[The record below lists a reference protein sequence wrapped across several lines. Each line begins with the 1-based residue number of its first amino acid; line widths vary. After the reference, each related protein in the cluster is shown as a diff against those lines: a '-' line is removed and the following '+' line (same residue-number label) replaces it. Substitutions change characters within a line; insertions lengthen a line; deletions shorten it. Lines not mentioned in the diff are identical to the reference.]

1 MIYSK
6 ITPSRLI
13 RDVPS
18 VLHDIQAALGAD
30 CVFTDAETLEKHGQD
45 QSKNNLFL
53 PEIVVKPRDT
63 EGVARLLK
71 ICNDH
76 SIPVTV
82 QGGLSGV
89 SGAALPVMGGV
100 ALSMARFDKILNID
114 KANFQVTTEPGVI
127 TEHLQNVLKDN
138 DLFYPPDPQGKGWS
152 FIGGNINTNA
162 GGPKCVKYGV
172 TRDYVLNLEIVLPTG
187 EVMWTGANTLKFS
200 TGYNLTQLI
209 TGSEGTLCVVTK
221 IVLKL
226 LPLPT
231 VNLLMLASFP
241 DAEEACAAVG
251 AIFQAGV
258 VPSGLEYMEQA
269 VVDYSARY
277 LGVETFKQGHDAY
290 LLIEVDGND
299 LGVLHKD
306 CETIAT
312 VLGNFNVGDILF
324 ADDEATKTELW
335 KLRRNAGNAMFAL
348 SKDRLSEDTVV
359 PRAALPAQ
367 IRGIR
372 AISKQYDV
380 KIVTLGHLGDGNMHI
395 NILADEV
402 PNADWYTRAKQ
413 AKRAIFEHTK
423 TLNGMLSAEHGVGLT
438 QVPYLE
444 IFFSET
450 HLSILRG
457 IKNVFD
463 PKGILNPCKFA

>member
-1 MIYSK
+1 MNFHK
-6 ITPSRLI
+6 ITPSVLSLI
-13 RDVPS
+13 E
-18 VLHDIQAALGAD
+18 AALGSD
-30 CVFTDAETLEKHGQD
+30 CVLKDAETLEKHSQD
-45 QSKNNLFL
+45 QSKNPLFV

-63 EGVARLLK
+63 EGVSQLLK

-76 SIPVTV
+76 QIPVTV

-89 SGAALPVMGGV
+89 SGAALPVLGGV
-100 ALSMARFDKILNID
+100 ALSMAHFDKILDID
-114 KANFQVTTEPGVI
+114 KANFQVTVESGVI
-127 TEHLQNVLKDN
+127 TEHLQNILKDN

-172 TRDYVLNLEIVLPTG
+172 TRDYVLNLQIVLPTG

-209 TGSEGTLCVVTK
+209 IGSEGTLCVVTK

-241 DAEEACAAVG
+241 DAEETCAAVG
-251 AIFQAGV
+251 AIFQTGV
-258 VPSGLEYMEQA
+258 LPSGLEYMEQA

-299 LGVLHKD
+299 LDVLHKD
-306 CETIAT
+306 CEKIAT
-312 VLGNFNVGDILF
+312 VLQNFHVSDILF
-324 ADDEATKTELW
+324 ADDEATKNELW

-359 PRAALPAQ
+359 PRAALPIQLRGLRQ
-367 IRGIR
+367 IAAEQG
-372 AISKQYDV
+372 V
-380 KIVTLGHLGDGNMHI
+380 KIISLGHLGDGNMHI
-395 NILADEV
+395 NIITDDE
-402 PNADWYTRAKQ
+402 PTEDWYTRARA
-413 AKRAIFEHTK
+413 AKRAIFELTK
-423 TLNGMLSAEHGVGLT
+423 SLNGMLSAEHGVGLT
-438 QVPYLE
+438 QVPYLDV
-444 IFFSET
+444 FFSET
-450 HLSILRG
+450 HRAILRG

-463 PKGILNPCKFA
+463 PKGILNPNKFV